1 MNMIYAPMFI
11 IYLPDHNK
19 HSLSED
25 RNGHLARPTQAPG
38 SSWPKIYVRI
48 VFSAVYTINLL
59 TILHLG
65 HLIRILPPEQ
75 VEIALGKLGGVH
87 LVWW

>member
-1 MNMIYAPMFI
+1 MIYAPMFI
-11 IYLPDHNK
+11 IYLPDHK

-48 VFSAVYTINLL
+48 VFSADT
-59 TILHLG
+59 
-65 HLIRILPPEQ
+65 Q
-75 VEIALGKLGGVH
+75 
-87 LVWW
+87 